1 MSATIAILAP
11 GAMGSAVARRL
22 SDHGAQVLT
31 SLTGRSEATV
41 QRAAAAGM
49 VAACDAD
56 IAAADIVLSIVP
68 PAEAV
73 ALARRLAAA
82 VSARKTTP
90 IIVDC
95 NAVNVATVKQ
105 IATIVA
111 ASGARFVDA
120 AIIGLPPKPG
130 TQRPTFYACGDHASE
145 LAVLRDLGL
154 DLRIVAGPIGAA
166 SALKMSY
173 AGVNKGLTALGA
185 AMAIAAARAGAAQ
198 ALRDELAES
207 QPQILARFAVAL
219 PDMLPKAYRWVAEMR
234 EIAGFLGADDPA
246 HLIFEGAAR
255 LFEHIASEQ
264 DEGGK
269 NIDHK
274 DIDHILA
281 FAELARQPNK
291 S

>member
-1 MSATIAILAP
+1 MSTTIAILAP

-22 SDHGAQVLT
+22 IEHGARVLT
-31 SLTGRSEATV
+31 SLTGRSEATA

-49 VAACDAD
+49 VAASDAD
-56 IAAADIVLSIVP
+56 IAGADIILSIVP

-73 ALARRLAAA
+73 ALAQRLATAVAA
-82 VSARKTTP
+82 CGTTP

-95 NAVNVATVKQ
+95 NAVNVATVEQ
-105 IATIVA
+105 VAAIVA
-111 ASGARFVDA
+111 PSGARFVDG
-120 AIIGLPPKPG
+120 AIIGVPPKPG
-130 TQRPTFYACGDHASE
+130 TRRPTFYVCGEQASE

-154 DLRIVAGPIGAA
+154 DLRIVAGGIGAA

-173 AGVNKGLTALGA
+173 AGINKGLTALGT
-185 AMAIAAARAGAAQ
+185 AMALAATRVGAAT

-234 EIAGFLGADDPA
+234 EIAGFLGPDDPA

-255 LFEHIASEQ
+255 LFEHIASEH
-264 DEGGK
+264 DERGR
-269 NIDHK
+269 
-274 DIDHILA
+274 DIDHLLA
-281 FAELARQPNK
+281 FAEMARQPTK